1 MIRKILVFH
10 GRVQGV
16 GFRFTAIRYANG
28 LGLTGWVK
36 NQYDG
41 TVLMEVQGHRESINK
56 LLQFLNSDLYIRID
70 SIEDM
75 EIPLVEHDSGFGLR
89 S

>member
-1 MIRKILVFH
+1 MIRKRLVFH

-41 TVLMEVQGHRESINK
+41 TVLMEVQGRREKINK
-56 LLQFLNSDLYIRID
+56 LLQFLYGDLYIRID
-70 SIEDM
+70 SIDEK
-75 EIPLVEHDSGFGLR
+75 EISVIEHDSGFGLR